1 MSAPWIVA
9 LCVALFA
16 GLHLALGLP
25 PLRPRLIA
33 RLGEPRFVAV
43 FSGLAGL
50 SLLLLAAAVYRA
62 GALGPSMPALAAELR
77 AVLGALALL
86 GWLCAMASFDGYTR
100 SPMAVLRTRYGPPA
114 GFQVITRHGFF
125 VGFAIYAGAHALLVP
140 TVAQA
145 VYFGGFALLSLIGVV
160 WQDRKLLHRHG
171 PAYAEYMASTSILPF
186 AAVLRGRQRLSTPS
200 WVQCARPMAL
210 TLLPVVL
217 HPWLSMA
224 NGAWLAG
231 LLGVGGIALAARR
244 WRGVPSGEV
253 AASR

>member
-9 LCVALFA
+9 LSFAVFA
-16 GLHLALGLP
+16 GLHLALGFP
-25 PLRPRLIA
+25 PLRPWLVA
-33 RLGEPRFVAV
+33 RLGEPRFVAL

-50 SLLLLAAAVYRA
+50 SLLLLAAAVYRY
-62 GALGPSMPALAAELR
+62 GALGPPMPALGEELR
-77 AVLGALALL
+77 VGLTALALL

-100 SPMAVLRTRYGPPA
+100 SPMAVLRTRYGPPT

-125 VGFAIYAGAHALLVP
+125 FGFAIYAAAHALLVP

-145 VYFGGFALLSLIGVV
+145 VYFAGFALLSLIGVV

-171 PAYAEYMASTSILPF
+171 PAYADYMANTSIIPF
-186 AAVLRGRQRLSTPS
+186 AAVLRGRQRLSMPS
-200 WVQCARPMAL
+200 WAQCWRPIAL

-231 LLGVGGIALAARR
+231 LLGVGGIAMSARR
-244 WRGVPSGEV
+244 WMVESRAVSVSG
-253 AASR
+253 S

>member
-9 LCVALFA
+9 LCFAVFA
-16 GLHLALGLP
+16 GTHLALGFP

-33 RLGEPRFVAV
+33 RLGEQRFVAV
-43 FSGLAGL
+43 FSGIAGL
-50 SLLLLAAAVYRA
+50 SLLLLAGAVYRY
-62 GALGPSMPALAAELR
+62 GALGPPMPALGAELR
-77 AVLGALALL
+77 TVLGALALL

-125 VGFAIYAGAHALLVP
+125 VGFSIYAAAHALLVP

-145 VYFGGFALLSLIGVV
+145 VNFGGFALLSLIGVV

-171 PAYAEYMASTSILPF
+171 PAYADYMASTSILPF
-186 AAVLRGRQRLSTPS
+186 AAVLRGRQRLSMPR
-200 WVQCARPMAL
+200 WAQCRRPIAL

-231 LLGVGGIALAARR
+231 LLGIGGIALAARR
-244 WRGVPSGEV
+244 WRVVPSGEV
-253 AASR
+253 SVSR

>member
-9 LCVALFA
+9 LCFALFA

-33 RLGEPRFVAV
+33 RLGEPRFVAL

-50 SLLLLAAAVYRA
+50 SLLLLAGALYRY
-62 GALGPSMPALAAELR
+62 GALGPPMPVLSEGLR
-77 AVLGALALL
+77 WALGALALL

-100 SPMAVLRTRYGPPA
+100 SPMAVLRTHYGPPA

-125 VGFAIYAGAHALLVP
+125 VGFAIYTAAHALLVP

-145 VYFGGFALLSLIGVV
+145 VHFGGFALLSLIGVV

-171 PAYAEYMASTSILPF
+171 PAYAAYMAQTSIVPF
-186 AAVLRGRQRLSTPS
+186 VAVLRGRQRLSMPQAA
-200 WVQCARPMAL
+200 QCWRPIAL
-210 TLLPVVL
+210 TLLPVLL

-231 LLGVGGIALAARR
+231 LLGIGGIALAARR
-244 WRGVPSGEV
+244 WVASGER